1 MTSTAKDFNKGDL
14 VTLITR
20 WSAKGVFTVRNAVV
34 AACGPKQMHLIDAE
48 TGEEMG
54 HNYRPSH
61 QQPSGV
67 CLFTT
72 TDDAALTMALE
83 MSAMWKA
90 TELLR
95 MHNAIDRYPGDVGYE
110 RAMRKQIAELEACE
124 PSSMKYAE
132 AAALIRSSLDRKG

>member
-1 MTSTAKDFNKGDL
+1 MTAPAFTKGDR

-20 WSAKGVFTVRNAVV
+20 WNSKAVFTVRNAVV
-34 AACGPKQMHLIDAE
+34 AAAGPKQMHLIDAE

-54 HNYRPSH
+54 RNYRPSH

-72 TDDAALTMALE
+72 SDADALTMALE

-95 MHNAIDRYPGDVGYE
+95 MHNAISRNPGDVGYE
-110 RAMRKQIAELEACE
+110 RAMRKQIADLEACE
-124 PSSMKYAE
+124 PAAMKYGDAV
-132 AAALIRSSLDRKG
+132 AMIHAALANREG